1 VAPWDRLCDQLNGRG
16 VTSLEDALVG
26 LELKPVHDALRRQ
39 LDDGLVRALAGLA
52 EHPRVL
58 VTGSAPKTEE
68 HRAEFN
74 VEAWKRCQE
83 FLRAAQKAYAS
94 RLAQQGLPAPAAPA
108 DNTAH
113 LAESFRG
120 CLRAAMR
127 IPTIE
132 AAFPAPW
139 PAAARRVLPSP
150 SPHLTATAMWGPLL
164 AWCVLELLAE
174 SIDPDNKAACAL
186 DLFDRLRLREPLAH
200 AFASLGFEGEE
211 SWRVSAR
218 IKVLLMSAAGVGK
231 AEPASAAQEPAAD
244 HAHGKQRQKIAEQD
258 EQVAERD
265 EEIQDEKIPD
275 QDEVPADEL
284 PEAAVGEPEF
294 EPVPAKPTLPTTPA
308 QDPAGEGNS
317 PIAPGLWS
325 DPDVRWLAGVHE
337 ADGHSYLIREP
348 YEELLWWLLLPRLL
362 TMAGAPTLDRAEVK
376 TISASL
382 QAALAAAEA
391 AGYRIDLL
399 IGQPDED
406 QPDEDL
412 PAESAAKPAS
422 TETPEG
428 KTAKTETSAEPEP
441 ATEVHKV

>member
-1 VAPWDRLCDQLNGRG
+1 
-16 VTSLEDALVG
+16 
-26 LELKPVHDALRRQ
+26 
-39 LDDGLVRALAGLA
+39 
-52 EHPRVL
+52 
-58 VTGSAPKTEE
+58 
-68 HRAEFN
+68 
-74 VEAWKRCQE
+74 
-83 FLRAAQKAYAS
+83 
-94 RLAQQGLPAPAAPA
+94 
-108 DNTAH
+108 
-113 LAESFRG
+113 
-120 CLRAAMR
+120 MR

-231 AEPASAAQEPAAD
+231 AEPAVAAQEPAAD
-244 HAHGKQRQKIAEQD
+244 HAHGKQRQKIAEQE

-294 EPVPAKPTLPTTPA
+294 EPVPAKPTPPTSPA
-308 QDPAGEGNS
+308 PAPVGEGNS

-399 IGQPDED
+399 IGRPDED
-406 QPDEDL
+406 QPDKDL
-412 PAESAAKPAS
+412 PAASAAKPSS

-428 KTAKTETSAEPEP
+428 KTAKTEASKQPEP